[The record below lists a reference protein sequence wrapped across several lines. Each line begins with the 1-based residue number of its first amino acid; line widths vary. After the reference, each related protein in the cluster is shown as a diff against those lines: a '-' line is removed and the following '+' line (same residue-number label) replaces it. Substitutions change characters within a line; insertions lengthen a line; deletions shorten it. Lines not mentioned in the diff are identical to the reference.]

1 MLSISVIVMW
11 AMLAALALCALLWP
25 LARFY
30 GERVESITGAV
41 DEHTLAWTEV
51 YSR

>member
-1 MLSISVIVMW
+1 MMVFGVIVMW
-11 AMLAALALCALLWP
+11 VMLAALALCALLWP
-25 LARFY
+25 LARFD